1 MMKSKTIRILITSY
15 MVLVM
20 MLNITTYVLA
30 EDPAQ
35 NTDYDF
41 WEAASKWF
49 STDQKDAGEIVLL
62 PEGIMKQLTTIVEV
76 VGTGVIAIA
85 TVVLGI
91 RYMLG
96 SVSEKTQAKEGM
108 LTLLVACVF
117 FFGWSNLR
125 KVLFDGISF
134 DDNGTVTEIGGASTV
149 LFFQGATTLENALSV
164 IFAIVL
170 FIAKIVAVGVSVYM
184 GVKYIFSG
192 AEQKAKFKEKS
203 VNYIIGIILIF
214 LTLQILTFISESIN
228 NAFVVKT

>member
-85 TVVLGI
+85 T
-91 RYMLG
+91 
-96 SVSEKTQAKEGM
+96 VSEKTQAKEGM

>member
-1 MMKSKTIRILITSY
+1 MMKSKTLRILITGY
-15 MVLVM
+15 ILLVM

-30 EDPAQ
+30 DDSNQ

-41 WEAASKWF
+41 WQAASQWY
-49 STDQKDAGEIVLL
+49 STDQDGGGNVVLL
-62 PEGIMKQLTTIVEV
+62 PSGIMKQLTTIVEV

-96 SVSEKTQAKEGM
+96 SVSEKTQAKEGL

-125 KVLFDGISF
+125 NILFNGIVF
-134 DDNGTVTEIGGASTV
+134 DDSGTVTSIGGTSTV
-149 LFFQGATTLENALSV
+149 LFFQGGTTLENALSV

-170 FIAKIVAVGVSVYM
+170 FLAKVIAVGVSIYM

-192 AEQKAKFKEKS
+192 AEEKAKFKERS
-203 VNYIIGIILIF
+203 VNYVIGIILIF
-214 LTLQILTFISESIN
+214 LTLQILTFISNSIN
-228 NAFVVKT
+228 EALR